1 MRVCS
6 NHGHDNRLPRNRCSG
21 NRAACG
27 RPRAGFLSPQA
38 QAAVAPPRFGSGTH
52 AAGNTDNTAALDG
65 DGEVGAGAVV
75 AADAACRDRGD
86 WVCALVGWVA
96 TVSW

>member
-6 NHGHDNRLPRNRCSG
+6 NHGRDNRLPRNRCSG

-65 DGEVGAGAVV
+65 DEVGADVDE
-75 AADAACRDRGD
+75 AADAACRDRVD
-86 WVCALVGWVA
+86 SVCALVGWVA

>member
-6 NHGHDNRLPRNRCSG
+6 NHGRDNRLPRNRCNG

-27 RPRAGFLSPQA
+27 RQRAGFLSPQA
-38 QAAVAPPRFGSGTH
+38 QAAVAPPRFDSGKH

-65 DGEVGAGAVV
+65 DEVGADADGAAGAV
-75 AADAACRDRGD
+75 CRDRVD
-86 WVCALVGWVA
+86 SVCALIGWAA
-96 TVSW
+96 TVSC

>member
-6 NHGHDNRLPRNRCSG
+6 NHGRDNRLPRNRCSDSQV
-21 NRAACG
+21 ACG

-38 QAAVAPPRFGSGTH
+38 QAAVAPPQFGLGTH
-52 AAGNTDNTAALDG
+52 AVGNTDNTAVRDG
-65 DGEVGAGAVV
+65 DEVGADAVV
-75 AADAACRDRGD
+75 AADAACRDRVD
-86 WVCALVGWVA
+86 SVCALVGWVA